1 MLAETGVAIS
11 LEGGC
16 NLARF
21 FVLQMT
27 LTTFALGL
35 ALWVAVLF
43 DLGAIL

>member
-21 FVLQMT
+21 FVFQMAVT
-27 LTTFALGL
+27 ASALGL
-35 ALWVAVLF
+35 AL
-43 DLGAIL
+43 